1 MADNF
6 LENQM
11 EKWQSS
17 HKTVIKRANPS
28 LDTLLR
34 RNRSYRGYDPARK
47 VSREELRTLVET
59 CTLVPSGM
67 NRQPLRF
74 RPVTAEEAGKV
85 LPLIKLGAA
94 LPEEH
99 LPKEGMQPE
108 AFLVVCSAVEADRAV
123 WIDLGIAAQSILLKA
138 VEMGLNGIFVL
149 NFKPEAVQE
158 ALALPMKPLAVI
170 AVGKGAEEIFLKPV
184 DAGED
189 LNYYRKNG
197 VHFVPKRKVDD
208 LIL

>member
-1 MADNF
+1 MADNY
-6 LENQM
+6 LEKQM
-11 EKWQSS
+11 EQWRES

-47 VSREELRTLVET
+47 VMKEELRTLVET

-74 RPVTAEEAGKV
+74 KLVTAEEAGKV
-85 LPLIKLGAA
+85 LPLLKLGAA

-99 LPKEGMQPE
+99 LPKEGMEPE
-108 AFLVVCSAVEADRAV
+108 AFLIACSAVPEDKAV
-123 WIDLGIAAQSILLKA
+123 WIDLGIAAQSMLLKA

-149 NFKPEAVQE
+149 NFQAQALQE
-158 ALALPMKPLAVI
+158 AFQLPLNPLAVI
-170 AVGKGAEEIFLKPV
+170 AIGKGAEDIYLKPV
-184 DAGED
+184 DEGED
-189 LNYYRKNG
+189 LTYYRKNG